1 MKRTAKTAQ
10 MQHNTIKSSVTRAW
24 SAGGPNL
31 RRGKSLGGEDGKM
44 GLRESTGKIICLKVL
59 KGQMMSRC
67 KFREGVSF
75 ILKVLHN

>member
-31 RRGKSLGGEDGKM
+31 RRGQSLGGGEDGKM
-44 GLRESTGKIICLKVL
+44 GLRESTGKI
-59 KGQMMSRC
+59 MS
-67 KFREGVSF
+67 
-75 ILKVLHN
+75 